1 MKRDNK
7 KNGLNRVYTTKS
19 ESRFSLYELKSMVQ
33 QSDIG
38 NFWRSPVQKFEQ
50 GGRSPF
56 NKAWHFFKLTVDVS
70 KNMGIIISVDSLKRN
85 NILWHIK

>member
-7 KNGLNRVYTTKS
+7 KNELIRVYTTKS
-19 ESRFSLYELKSMVQ
+19 ESKFTLYELKSMVQ

-38 NFWRSPVQKFEQ
+38 NFWRSPVQKFER

-70 KNMGIIISVDSLKRN
+70 KIMGIIISVSVLKGES
-85 NILWHIK
+85 I

>member
-1 MKRDNK
+1 MRDQQ
-7 KNGLNRVYTTKS
+7 GHIDELDRVQDTKS
-19 ESRFSLYELKSMVQ
+19 ASRFSLYELKSMVQ

-38 NFWRSPVQKFEQ
+38 NFWRSPVQKFER

-70 KNMGIIISVDSLKRN
+70 KNMGIIISVDSEKGES
-85 NILWHIK
+85 I

>member
-7 KNGLNRVYTTKS
+7 KNELIRVYTTKS
-19 ESRFSLYELKSMVQ
+19 ESKFTLYELKSMVQ

-38 NFWRSPVQKFEQ
+38 NFWRSPAQEFER

-70 KNMGIIISVDSLKRN
+70 KNMGIIISVDSLKGES
-85 NILWHIK
+85 I

>member
-38 NFWRSPVQKFEQ
+38 NFWRSPVQKFER

-70 KNMGIIISVDSLKRN
+70 KNMGIIISVDSFKGES
-85 NILWHIK
+85 I